1 MILSAIVVLV
11 VGYIVGRLLEAVVVR
26 ILEGIGLSDYTGGTA
41 LESSGEGGGLE
52 RALGKIAAYYVYFI
66 AILAAD
72 VLQIPILSQLLQ
84 QIGAF
89 IPVVISAI
97 VILVLGFIVGRVIRD
112 IIADLIGGFN
122 LGRYLRD
129 TPLGR
134 SADQEGE
141 FGNIV
146 GTLVAYYVYFLTLVT
161 AANVLQI
168 GVLSGLLS
176 RFAGHLPTL
185 IGGLAVL
192 IAGILIADFVGG
204 LVASTDGR
212 WLTDIFGVAVKI
224 FIYYMTATLTLNT
237 IGFATDVLTNLLTSS
252 SWRCSVRSG
261 SRSRSASVSASASE
275 LAGTSPRTSTTGP
288 HGPAIRSPT
297 NREADRG
304 VGLRYPIGRL
314 SEAIRSAR
322 PADLTALPRS
332 ATDRSERSWTRTNC
346 SRTRIGRV
354 RSPTIHY
361 DEGDPSDRIEPWSE
375 RQQLWEASVAYR
387 AWQHARSPNR
397 SRRAG

>member
-52 RALGKIAAYYVYFI
+52 RALGKVATYYVYFV
-66 AILAAD
+66 AILAAAD

-89 IPVVISAI
+89 IPIVISAI

-134 SADQEGE
+134 FADQEGE

-176 RFAGHLPTL
+176 RFAGYLPTL

-212 WLTDIFGVAVKI
+212 RITDIFGVAVKI

-237 IGFATDVLTNLLTSS
+237 IGFATDVLTNLFDVFVVALFGSLGLAIAIGLGIGIGFGTRGYISENIDNWTSRAS
-252 SWRCSVRSG
+252 DTVSDESG
-261 SRSRSASVSASASE
+261 SGSGGRTPVPDRTTERS
-275 LAGTSPRTSTTGP
+275 
-288 HGPAIRSPT
+288 
-297 NREADRG
+297 D
-304 VGLRYPIGRL
+304 PIG
-314 SEAIRSAR
+314 
-322 PADLTALPRS
+322 P
-332 ATDRSERSWTRTNC
+332 TR
-346 SRTRIGRV
+346 
-354 RSPTIHY
+354 
-361 DEGDPSDRIEPWSE
+361 
-375 RQQLWEASVAYR
+375 
-387 AWQHARSPNR
+387 
-397 SRRAG
+397 

>member
-1 MILSAIVVLV
+1 MIPTATLGSIVTPLQLAGLQGLGQQLSQIIGQVLSFLPVILSAIVVLV

-52 RALGKIAAYYVYFI
+52 RALGKIATYYVYFV
-66 AILAAD
+66 AILAAAD
-72 VLQIPILSQLLQ
+72 VLQIPILSRLLQ

-89 IPVVISAI
+89 IPIVISAI

-134 SADQEGE
+134 FADQEGE

-297 NREADRG
+297 NREANR
-304 VGLRYPIGRL
+304 VGRAPVPNRTTKRSDPIG
-314 SEAIRSAR
+314 
-322 PADLTALPRS
+322 P
-332 ATDRSERSWTRTNC
+332 TR
-346 SRTRIGRV
+346 
-354 RSPTIHY
+354 
-361 DEGDPSDRIEPWSE
+361 
-375 RQQLWEASVAYR
+375 
-387 AWQHARSPNR
+387 
-397 SRRAG
+397 

>member
-26 ILEGIGLSDYTGGTA
+26 ILEGIGLSDYTGGSA

-134 SADQEGE
+134 FADQEGE

-161 AANVLQI
+161 AANILQI

-176 RFAGHLPTL
+176 RFAGYLPTL
-185 IGGLAVL
+185 IDGLAVL

-204 LVASTDGR
+204 LVVSTDGR
-212 WLTDIFGVAVKI
+212 RITDIFGVAVKI

-237 IGFATDVLTNLLTSS
+237 IGFATDVLTNLFDVFVVALFGSLGLAIAIGLGIGIGFGTRGYISENIDNWTSRAS
-252 SWRCSVRSG
+252 DTVSDESG
-261 SRSRSASVSASASE
+261 SESGGSGS
-275 LAGTSPRTSTTGP
+275 GTQ
-288 HGPAIRSPT
+288 
-297 NREADRG
+297 
-304 VGLRYPIGRL
+304 
-314 SEAIRSAR
+314 
-322 PADLTALPRS
+322 
-332 ATDRSERSWTRTNC
+332 
-346 SRTRIGRV
+346 
-354 RSPTIHY
+354 
-361 DEGDPSDRIEPWSE
+361 SDD
-375 RQQLWEASVAYR
+375 
-387 AWQHARSPNR
+387 
-397 SRRAG
+397 

>member
-41 LESSGEGGGLE
+41 LGSSGEGGGLE
-52 RALGKIAAYYVYFI
+52 RALGKIAAYYVYFV

-84 QIGAF
+84 QISAF

-112 IIADLIGGFN
+112 IIADLIGG
-122 LGRYLRD
+122 
-129 TPLGR
+129 
-134 SADQEGE
+134 
-141 FGNIV
+141 
-146 GTLVAYYVYFLTLVT
+146 
-161 AANVLQI
+161 
-168 GVLSGLLS
+168 
-176 RFAGHLPTL
+176 
-185 IGGLAVL
+185 LAVL

-212 WLTDIFGVAVKI
+212 RLTDIFGVAVKI

-275 LAGTSPRTSTTGP
+275 LAGTSPRTSTIGP
-288 HGPAIRSPT
+288 HGPAIRSP
-297 NREADRG
+297 
-304 VGLRYPIGRL
+304 L
-314 SEAIRSAR
+314 
-322 PADLTALPRS
+322 
-332 ATDRSERSWTRTNC
+332 
-346 SRTRIGRV
+346 

>member
-134 SADQEGE
+134 FADQEGE

-176 RFAGHLPTL
+176 RFAGCLPTL

-252 SWRCSVRSG
+252 LWRCSVRSG

-275 LAGTSPRTSTTGP
+275 LAGTSPRTSITGA
-288 HGPAIRSPT
+288 HGPAIRSP
-297 NREADRG
+297 
-304 VGLRYPIGRL
+304 L
-314 SEAIRSAR
+314 
-322 PADLTALPRS
+322 
-332 ATDRSERSWTRTNC
+332 
-346 SRTRIGRV
+346 

>member
-1 MILSAIVVLV
+1 VILSAIVVLV

-52 RALGKIAAYYVYFI
+52 RALGKVAAYYVYFV
-66 AILAAD
+66 AILAAAD

-134 SADQEGE
+134 FADQEGE

-176 RFAGHLPTL
+176 RFAGYLPTL

-212 WLTDIFGVAVKI
+212 RLTDIFGVAVKI

-275 LAGTSPRTSTTGP
+275 LAGTSPRTSITGA
-288 HGPAIRSPT
+288 HGPAIRSP
-297 NREADRG
+297 
-304 VGLRYPIGRL
+304 L
-314 SEAIRSAR
+314 
-322 PADLTALPRS
+322 
-332 ATDRSERSWTRTNC
+332 
-346 SRTRIGRV
+346 